1 MRILCFSHKLPC
13 HGIGGMQRV
22 AWDVMTGLAERGHEV
37 EIVTTAA
44 ANGRRCEVP
53 EQLADRL
60 KVHYL
65 PRTAPAQYA
74 EGWWKESRAA
84 YLRARDQP
92 SRPDIVLGV
101 SAGAWSVLPLLK
113 GIPAVLQAHG
123 TSIAELRSKLR
134 AGGVRG
140 VLSAVRNLYWMPRD
154 LIMYARC
161 QKVVAVGPMAY
172 EALRHPL
179 IRSVLADDKVVM
191 IQNGVDTDKF
201 RPRLDA
207 KPALTERLAIPR
219 THKVLLWASRLHVQK
234 GTHLALN
241 AFAKLEAPGLSFVI
255 IGEGPERANLERQ
268 ARTLKIADRVRFVGA
283 IDHEDMP
290 RWLSLGDAFVF
301 TSIRE
306 EAGLPLNILEAMAV
320 NLPIVLSA
328 SLASFL
334 GDAPSVHAVDPS
346 DATAVARAM
355 QRAVS
360 APDRGREAIER
371 HYSRHVMVQR
381 YEEIFQKL
389 LVS

>member
-1 MRILCFSHKLPC
+1 
-13 HGIGGMQRV
+13 MQRV

-60 KVHYL
+60 KVHYP

-113 GIPAVLQAHG
+113 GSVPSCKLTALDCRVAFQAAGRRCAWCSECGSQPVLD
-123 TSIAELRSKLR
+123 AEGPHHVC
-134 AGGVRG
+134 A
-140 VLSAVRNLYWMPRD
+140 MP
-154 LIMYARC
+154 
-161 QKVVAVGPMAY
+161 KVVAVGPMAY
-172 EALRHPL
+172 AALRHPL

-241 AFAKLEAPGLSFVI
+241 AFAKLEAPGLGFVI

-283 IDHEDMP
+283 IDYEDMP